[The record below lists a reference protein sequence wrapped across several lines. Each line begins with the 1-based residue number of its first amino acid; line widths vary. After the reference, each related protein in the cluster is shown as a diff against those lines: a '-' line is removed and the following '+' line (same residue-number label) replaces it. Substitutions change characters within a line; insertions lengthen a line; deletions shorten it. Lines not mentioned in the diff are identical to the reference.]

1 VWFTKNKGQWDSP
14 ILYRGK
20 FKGGNVFLEGNA
32 FTYVF
37 YPKDGLNSVH
47 HQLNKPDGFDS
58 SLTFHAVKMEFTGA
72 NANAQKLELD
82 SNHFYENYFIGKD
95 ASHWA
100 TQVKS
105 YKEVWYQD
113 VYPGIDLK
121 ALSDKNDFRFDL
133 VLNPGAKLSDI
144 AITFKG
150 QTHLKLERGNLVIGT
165 EVGDVSLSAP
175 YAYQMIEQKKKTV
188 KCHYVLEEG
197 SVTFRLDEAYD
208 KHYPLV
214 IDPTLVFA
222 TYTGSQSDNFGM
234 TATYDVQGNAYT
246 AGVCY
251 GIHYPTTTGAFQVSF
266 HGPTSIF
273 NPGTD
278 ISISKFSPTGS
289 GLIYSTYLGG
299 SGHEGPESIVVDN
312 ANCLVV
318 LGRSNSLNFPIV
330 AGSFQTTNAGL
341 YDLIITRFNTTG
353 TALIAST
360 YMGGSRNDGVNNS
373 GGVALSGLGHNYSD
387 DLRGGV
393 VVDAA
398 NNIYIGVNTLSSN
411 FPVTPG
417 CLQSTIN
424 GTQNACVAKFDPNL
438 TSPMYSTYLGGSVR
452 DGIYHLALNSL
463 NQLYVTG
470 GTESP
475 DFPTTPGSLH
485 PNPPGGV
492 DGFISLLSA
501 NGNNLLASSYLGT
514 SAYDQSFFVQIDR
527 QNKVY
532 VFGQTSGPYPVS
544 AGVYANP
551 NSGQFVHC
559 MGANLSTT
567 FFSTV
572 LGSGRG
578 VTDIVPSAFLVD
590 VCGSIYLSGWGG
602 RLSGGNDPNSTTF
615 GLPVSANA
623 FSSTT
628 DGNDF
633 YFMVLDKDAL
643 SLQYATFFGGNISA
657 EHVDGGTS
665 RFDKAGIIYQAIC
678 EGCGGNSDMPVT
690 PNVWSPQN
698 GSSNCN
704 NAVVKFAFHPNSV
717 TAQIATDPINLS
729 GCAPLS
735 VTFVNTS
742 TNGVSYFWEFG
753 DGASSTSVQ
762 PAHTYTN
769 SGTYQVRL
777 VSVNP
782 ATCNMFDT
790 TYVTVNVL
798 PPFVLPPLPAVNVC
812 LNDSAAIP
820 LNAPAGSTFT
830 WSPNS
835 HINNLFVQQPKVSP
849 LLDTRYKVEV
859 LSTDGCKAYDSVQV
873 FVIRNT
879 IKIEVDSSHMCL
891 TDTVK
896 LNANHA
902 ANHYEWSSGQSTS
915 SINVLSHGWYHLT
928 TVDAYGCKA
937 EDSVKIEPFYRIPLD
952 SYQLVMCRYQQLQLL
967 APEGNYVYDWTPLQK
982 LSPANVFN
990 PVVSPDVSTTYS
1002 LVLYN
1007 GPCKSEASY
1016 AVTVRP
1022 VPTLTVTPKMTEIL
1036 PGESVALTSLSDT
1049 ISTWY
1054 PNTNLYCSVCNQT
1067 IAAPDSNTMYYAI
1080 VTNKYGCRKMDSV
1093 TVHVTPGIYVPNCFT
1108 PNGDLVNDLFKPV
1121 FSGYVEIELMI
1132 FDRWG
1137 EMVFRTTELNGGWN
1151 GKKKEANC
1159 ELGVYTYKLIATDY
1173 KKSSIEKIGHVTL
1186 LR

>member
-1 VWFTKNKGQWDSP
+1 
-14 ILYRGK
+14 
-20 FKGGNVFLEGNA
+20 
-32 FTYVF
+32 VF

-47 HQLNKPDGFDS
+47 HQINKPDGSDS
-58 SLTFHAVKMEFTGA
+58 LLTFHTIKMEFTGA
-72 NANAQKLELD
+72 NANAKKMELD
-82 SNHFYENYFIGKD
+82 SNRFYENYFIGND
-95 ASHWA
+95 PSHWA
-100 TQVKS
+100 AQVKS

-113 VYPGIDLK
+113 LYPGIDVK
-121 ALSDKNDFRFDL
+121 ALSDKNDFRFDV
-133 VLNPGAKLSDI
+133 VLNPGSGLSDV
-144 AITFKG
+144 ALKFSG
-150 QTHLKLERGNLVIGT
+150 QNYLKLERGNLIIGT

-175 YAYQMIEQKKKTV
+175 YAYQVIGQKKTTV
-188 KCHYVLEEG
+188 KCRYVLEEG
-197 SVTFRLDEAYD
+197 TVGFRVDGSYD
-208 KHYPLV
+208 KRYPLV

-222 TYTGSQSDNFGM
+222 TYTGSLSDNFGM
-234 TATYDVQGNAYT
+234 TATYDVLGNAYT
-246 AGVCY
+246 AGICY
-251 GIHYPTTTGAFQVSF
+251 GNHYPVTAGAFQLTF
-266 HGPTSIF
+266 HGPTSF
-273 NPGTD
+273 SNPGTD
-278 ISISKFSPTGS
+278 ISISKFNPTGS
-289 GLIYSTYLGG
+289 GLVYSTYLGG
-299 SGHEGPESIVVDN
+299 SGYEAPESIVVDN

-318 LGRSNSLNFPIV
+318 LGRSSSLNFPTV
-330 AGSFQTTNAGL
+330 TGSFQTANAGS
-341 YDLIITRFNTTG
+341 YDLIITKFNTTG
-353 TALIAST
+353 TGLIAST
-360 YMGGSRNDGVNNS
+360 YMGGSQNDGVNNS
-373 GGVALSGLGHNYSD
+373 GGVALTGLGHNYSD

-398 NNIYIGVNTLSSN
+398 NNIYLGVNTLSSN

-417 CLQSTIN
+417 CLQSTLN
-424 GTQNACVAKFDPNL
+424 GIQNACIAKFDPNL
-438 TSPMYSTYLGGSVR
+438 TSPIYSTYLGGSTR

-470 GTESP
+470 GTLSP

-485 PNPPGGV
+485 PNQPGGI

-501 NGNNLLASSYLGT
+501 NGTNLLASSYLGT
-514 SAYDQSFFVQIDR
+514 SAYDQSFFVQIDK

-532 VFGQTSGPYPVS
+532 VFGQTNGPYPVS

-559 MGANLSTT
+559 MTANLSST

-578 VTDIVPSAFLVD
+578 VIDIVPSAFLVD

-602 RLSGGNDPNSTTF
+602 KLSGGNDPNSTTF

-623 FSSTT
+623 FNSNT
-628 DGNDF
+628 DGDDF

-643 SLQYATFFGGNISA
+643 SLQYATFFGGNISK

-717 TAQIATDPINLS
+717 TAQIATDPVSLS

-742 TNGVSYFWEFG
+742 NNGVSYFWEFG
-753 DGASSTSVQ
+753 DGASSTVVQ
-762 PAHTYTN
+762 PTHTYTN
-769 SGTYQVRL
+769 AGTYQVRL
-777 VSVNP
+777 ISVNHN
-782 ATCNMFDT
+782 TCNIFDT

-798 PPFVLPPLPAVNVC
+798 PPFVLPPLPDMKIC
-812 LNDSAAIP
+812 LGDSALIP

-835 HINNLFVQQPKVSP
+835 YINHVIVPQPKVSP
-849 LLDTRYKVEV
+849 PVDMRYKVV
-859 LSTDGCKAYDSVQV
+859 GVSVHGCKAYDSVQV
-873 FVIRNT
+873 FVISNT
-879 IKIEVDSSHMCL
+879 IKIEVDPNHMCL

-896 LNANHA
+896 LHANQA
-902 ANHYEWSSGQSTS
+902 ASQYVWSSGQSTS
-915 SINVLSHGWYHLT
+915 SINVLNHGWYHLT

-937 EDSVKIEPFYRIPLD
+937 KDSVKVEPYYRIPLD
-952 SYQLVMCRYQQLQLL
+952 SYHLIMCKYQQLQLL
-967 APEGNYVYDWTPLQK
+967 APEGNYVYAWEPLYK
-982 LSPANVFN
+982 ISPANVFN
-990 PVVSPDVSTTYS
+990 PVVSPEVNTSYS
-1002 LVLYN
+1002 LTLHN
-1007 GPCKSEASY
+1007 GPCKSEATYS
-1016 AVTVRP
+1016 VTVYP
-1022 VPTLTVTPKMTEIL
+1022 VPTLTVTPKKTEIL
-1036 PGESVALTSLSDT
+1036 PGESVTITSLSDT

-1067 IAAPDSNTMYYAI
+1067 IATPDSNIIYYA
-1080 VTNKYGCRKMDSV
+1080 VVANKYGCRKMDSV
-1093 TVHVTPGIYVPNCFT
+1093 IVNVTPGIYVPNCFT

-1121 FSGYVEIELMI
+1121 FSGYVEIDLMI

-1137 EMVFRTTELNGGWN
+1137 EMIFRTTDLNGGWN
-1151 GKKKEANC
+1151 GKKKEVNC
-1159 ELGVYTYKLIATDY
+1159 ELGVYTYKLVATDY